1 MSYRITEAERK
12 HVAVTEDI
20 RLNLSVTAEEGTTP
34 AVNLEITDSDR
45 LNLSALFPQYAID
58 VDKTDD
64 EHSRFRLVDA
74 KTRETILTCDGLK
87 SLNGNPLG
95 LGWRYGLE
103 FILDDDG
110 YVKGISLINKNNGN
124 KADKIITKIADMEIK
139 SIVIP
144 DSDQIGLTVNA
155 KALFTK
161 NVIIDTDSTDNALS
175 VRNAKGKHATIGD
188 VQFTDDIAIK
198 TEGKTRLAE
207 ISTDDVELVNDESE
221 VSITAQKTTFKD
233 TEIDLDRT
241 IINGKGDSRINEL
254 KSLSS
259 QNITG
264 NNITTESLNAT
275 SISATSENV
284 NSLEAGNANIDTAQI
299 GVENVTSSNIET
311 ATVGNET
318 AENLTVYQNA
328 RFEGDTYTRAMD
340 VDGKLIA
347 GEIKSLSSVEAID
360 INSTNVAAEKVVT
373 NKAEIAVSEVVSE
386 KATAI
391 ETRNLTV
398 TRQMDVLKVAS
409 RTDVDAARDVIAG
422 NGVITDV
429 VKSKDKSILL
439 EKADSDTVVLGNA
452 NDLTV
457 IKTKSDPEKS
467 VFEEEFGHVKAVVDG
482 KEVYLANLEDVKADR
497 FDGYVN
503 RSTNQ
508 DISGVKTFN
517 DVLVAPAGI
526 GIKDDEGH
534 FRGIISHVED
544 YTDIAFKKNPD
555 YVAAEAEA
563 AAYDELLAHY
573 NHLGLDYNHLKEL
586 ERALTDARN
595 ISSEADATLESEK
608 NDDTTLKAEK
618 ADLVAQI
625 AEWEESLAAA
635 RVNLA
640 EKEGELAALQAVVNI
655 KNQAYIKAQSDVDNE
670 LADSDIMSI
679 ALRETLYFGRD
690 FDDSF
695 LKDNAD
701 YEYLS
706 SEINCTHLP
715 YEEAMEAFSKM
726 LAILDILSGSTQ
738 DNVVA
743 YCEITK
749 EHITKTL
756 RPTIENNHLALVRV
770 RDNALNELNAAKSDV
785 TTFTNG
791 DLATANRAIVTNT
804 NKINSL
810 NAQLT
815 QVELDLS
822 TNAQEILRAENAAQ
836 VALEDVTEKEV
847 DYSKA
852 KDVYI
857 ANYKSYAEKR
867 IFEYTDTMIEEG
879 DFPPPE
885 MSEAVRRFK
894 NDEIPQT
901 DYGPSDTIHL
911 GNSKDTLKV
920 MSKGLH
926 SGENIDQH
934 IQATIDGRDHIL
946 ANVDDIVAKNVM
958 AAFDVRYIDDH
969 TGVEMTDPGKIVG
982 AINTKASD
990 TDATIVI
997 GKAKVIT
1004 GYDGQVLPEDQEKP
1018 SRVNEEIHIGSED
1031 HTVSIKSTDD
1041 GKIDFSISTI
1051 TDALDE
1057 RVRNAII
1064 DAKFNESSIIL
1075 TKDNGSEDELL
1086 LVSTSDDLKIEALSD
1101 KILDINMDNFY
1112 NTESV
1117 LKDDIL
1123 SLYNQVQPRDLR
1135 KVANAFDVKVLMD
1148 SVSARVDVLAKN
1160 LEERLPVAPNEAG
1173 RYFLV
1178 ANVRNNLKGET
1189 TATYTWDGTAELPS
1203 IHVPTDI
1210 NDILGAEDYDADGNL
1225 FVPYEAPEFAEYGLK
1240 MRVIKMTDDVG
1251 NTKYVPRLM
1260 WIRIDTPSVDYSDS
1274 WQILKNHPAIVN
1286 AVANGMDESEAIRT
1300 FISNI
1305 DSNADVR
1312 VTYRLYDITGL
1323 SDEDTLKNH
1332 LKTESNTKIGASV
1345 ADVVDFTLYN
1355 IKVSVE
1361 TKDLYGTDAKFA
1373 AKINANTPLSEVNST
1388 NKPFVEITSKEEA
1401 AKILLSDGSSI
1412 CLIRKNS
1419 NEA

>member
-12 HVAVTEDI
+12 HVAVIEDLK
-20 RLNLSVTAEEGTTP
+20 LNLSVTAEEGTTP
-34 AVNLEITDSDR
+34 AVNLEITDSDK
-45 LNLSALFPQYAID
+45 LNLSASFPQYAID

-64 EHSRFRLVDA
+64 EHSRFRLIDA

-110 YVKGISLINKNNGN
+110 YVKGISLVNKNNGN
-124 KADKIITKIADMEIK
+124 KADKIITKLADMEIK

-144 DSDQIGLTVNA
+144 ESDQIGLTVNA

-161 NVIIDTDSTDNALS
+161 AVTINTDSTDNALS

-188 VQFTDDIAIK
+188 VQFTDDTAIK

-233 TEIDLDRT
+233 TEIELDRT
-241 IINGKGDSRINEL
+241 VINGKGDSRINEL

-259 QNITG
+259 QNIIG
-264 NNITTESLNAT
+264 NNVTTESLNAT

-311 ATVGNET
+311 ATVGNEI
-318 AENLTVYQNA
+318 AENLTVHQKA

-347 GEIKSLSSVEAID
+347 GEIKSLSSVEATD
-360 INSTNVAAEKVVT
+360 VNATSVNAEKVVT

-398 TRQMDVLKVAS
+398 TRQMDALKVTS

-422 NGVITDV
+422 NGVVTDV
-429 VKSKDKSILL
+429 VRSKDKSILL

-457 IKTKSDPEKS
+457 IKTKSDPKKS

-482 KEVYLANLEDVKADR
+482 KEVYLANLEDVKSDR

-526 GIKDDEGH
+526 GIKDEEGH

-544 YTDIAFKKNPD
+544 YTDIAFKKNPK
-555 YVAAEAEA
+555 YVEAEAEA
-563 AAYDELLAHY
+563 AEYDELLAHY
-573 NHLGLDYNHLKEL
+573 NHLELDYNHLKEL
-586 ERALTDARN
+586 ERALTDARTASN
-595 ISSEADATLESEK
+595 EADAALESERT
-608 NDDTTLKAEK
+608 DDTNLKAEK

-625 AEWEESLAAA
+625 AEWEESLATA
-635 RVNLA
+635 RANLA
-640 EKEGELAALQAVVNI
+640 EKEGELAALQAIVNT
-655 KNQAYIKAQSDVDNE
+655 KNQVYIKAQSDIDNE

-706 SEINCTHLP
+706 NEINCTHLP

-743 YCEITK
+743 YCGVTR

-770 RDNALNELNAAKSDV
+770 RDNALNELNAARDDV
-785 TTFTNG
+785 TAFTNG
-791 DLATANRAIVTNT
+791 DLATANRAIATNT

-815 QVELDLS
+815 QVELDLN

-852 KDVYI
+852 KDVYV

-867 IFEYTDTMIEEG
+867 IFDYTDTMIEEG

-885 MSEAVRRFK
+885 MSENVRRFK

-926 SGENIDQH
+926 SGESIDQH
-934 IQATIDGRDHIL
+934 IQATIDGHDHIL

-958 AAFDVRYIDDH
+958 AAFDVRYVDEH
-969 TGVEMTDPGKIVG
+969 TGVEMTEPGKIVG

-990 TDATIVI
+990 TDATIVV

-1018 SRVNEEIHIGSED
+1018 SRVDEEIHIGSED
-1031 HTVSIKSTDD
+1031 GTVSIKSTDD
-1041 GKIDFSISTI
+1041 GKIDFSVGAI
-1051 TDALDE
+1051 DD
-1057 RVRNAII
+1057 RVKNTTV

-1075 TKDNGSEDELL
+1075 TKDDGSEDELL
-1086 LVSTSDDLKIEALSD
+1086 LISTNDDLKIEALSD
-1101 KILDINMDNFY
+1101 KILDINMNNFY

-1123 SLYNQVQPRDLR
+1123 SLYDQVQPRDLR

-1148 SVSARVDVLAKN
+1148 AVSARVDVLAKN

-1189 TATYTWDGTAELPS
+1189 TATYTWDGTAELPEV
-1203 IHVPTDI
+1203 HVPTDV
-1210 NDILGAEDYDADGNL
+1210 NEVLGPEDYDADGNL

-1240 MRVIKMTDDVG
+1240 MRVIKTTDDVG

-1260 WIRIDTPSVDYSDS
+1260 WIRMDMPSADYSDS
-1274 WQILKNHPAIVN
+1274 WYVLKGHPAVVN

-1300 FISNI
+1300 LVSHI
-1305 DSNADVR
+1305 DSDANVQ
-1312 VTYRLYDITGL
+1312 VTYRLYDITGI
-1323 SDEDTLKNH
+1323 SDEDTLRSH
-1332 LKTESNTKIGASV
+1332 LKTESNAKIGASV

-1355 IKVSVE
+1355 VKVSVE
-1361 TKDLYGTDAKFA
+1361 TKDFYGTDTEFA
-1373 AKINANTPLSEVNST
+1373 AKINANIPLNEISSA

-1401 AKILLSDGSSI
+1401 AKILISDGSSI
-1412 CLIRKNS
+1412 CLVRKNS
-1419 NEA
+1419 NEAYIGD

>member
-12 HVAVTEDI
+12 HVAVIEDLK
-20 RLNLSVTAEEGTTP
+20 LNLKVTEEAGTTP
-34 AVNLEITDSDR
+34 AVNLEITDNDK
-45 LNLSALFPQYAID
+45 LNLSADFPQYAID
-58 VDKTDD
+58 IDKTDD
-64 EHSRFRLVDA
+64 EHSRFRVVDA
-74 KTRETILTCDGLK
+74 KTRETILICDGLT
-87 SLNGNPLG
+87 SLNGNHMG

-110 YVKGISLINKNNGN
+110 YVKGISLVNKNNGN
-124 KADKIITKIADMEIK
+124 KADKLITKVADLEIK

-144 DSDQIGLTVNA
+144 ESDEVGLTVNA
-155 KALFTK
+155 KAIFTK
-161 NVIIDTDSTDNALS
+161 AISIETNSTDNALT
-175 VRNAKGKHATIGD
+175 VRNEQGKHAIIGG

-198 TEGKTRLAE
+198 TEGNTILAN
-207 ISTDDVELVNDESE
+207 ISTDDIELVEDESE
-221 VSITAQKTTFKD
+221 VSITAKKTSFKD
-233 TEIDLDRT
+233 TEINLDGVEIEGNDDT
-241 IINGKGDSRINEL
+241 RISHL
-254 KSLSS
+254 KRLSS
-259 QNITG
+259 KNIVSDNASITIAD
-264 NNITTESLNAT
+264 ITTANISNETVNTLDAGTIDVDISNVSVENVESLNVNTEVA
-275 SISATSENV
+275 EN
-284 NSLEAGNANIDTAQI
+284 IT
-299 GVENVTSSNIET
+299 VENI
-311 ATVGNET
+311 TVHNK
-318 AENLTVYQNA
+318 A

-347 GEIKSLSSVEAID
+347 GEIKSLSAVETID
-360 INSTNVAAEKVVT
+360 VNTTNVNAEKVVT

-386 KATAI
+386 KAAAI

-398 TRQMDVLKVAS
+398 TRQMDALKVTS
-409 RTDVDAARDVIAG
+409 RTDIDAARDVIAG
-422 NGVITDV
+422 NGVVTDV
-429 VKSKDKSILL
+429 IRSKDKSILL

-457 IKTKSDPEKS
+457 IKTKSDPKKS
-467 VFEEEFGHVKAVVDG
+467 ILEEEFGHVKAIVDG
-482 KEVYLANLEDVKADR
+482 KEVYLANLEDVKSDK

-544 YTDIAFKKNPD
+544 YTDIAFKKNPK
-555 YVAAEAEA
+555 YVEAEAEA
-563 AAYDELLAHY
+563 AEYDELLAHY
-573 NHLGLDYNHLKEL
+573 NHLELDYNNLKEL
-586 ERALTDARN
+586 EKALTSARTASN
-595 ISSEADATLESEK
+595 EAEATLESERA
-608 NDDTTLKAEK
+608 DDTNLKTEK
-618 ADLVAQI
+618 ADLVTQI
-625 AEWEESLAAA
+625 AEWEESLATA
-635 RVNLA
+635 RVNLST
-640 EKEGELAALQAVVNI
+640 KEGELAALQAVVNT
-655 KNQAYIKAQSDVDNE
+655 KNQVYIKAQSDVDNE
-670 LADSDIMSI
+670 LADSEIMSI

-695 LKDNAD
+695 LKNNAD

-706 SEINCTHLP
+706 NEINCTHLP

-726 LAILDILSGSTQ
+726 LSILDILSGSTQ

-743 YCEITK
+743 YCNITK

-770 RDNALNELNAAKSDV
+770 RDNALSDLNTARDEV
-785 TTFTNG
+785 TTFTNN
-791 DLATANRAIVTNT
+791 DLATANRAIATNT

-815 QVELDLS
+815 QVELDLN
-822 TNAQEILRAENAAQ
+822 TNTQEVLRAENAAQ
-836 VALEDVTEKEV
+836 LALEDVTEKEV

-852 KDVYI
+852 KDMYT

-867 IFEYTDTMIEEG
+867 VFDYTDTMIEEG

-885 MSEAVRRFK
+885 MSENVRRFK

-934 IQATIDGRDHIL
+934 IQATIDGHDHIL

-958 AAFDVRYIDDH
+958 AAFDFRYIDEH
-969 TGVEMTDPGKIVG
+969 TGAEKIEKGKIVG
-982 AINTKASD
+982 DITTKQDDNGTS
-990 TDATIVI
+990 IVI
-997 GKAKVIT
+997 GKAPVIT

-1018 SRVNEEIHIGSED
+1018 SRIDEEIKLTSDGNTIAITS
-1031 HTVSIKSTDD
+1031 D
-1041 GKIDFSISTI
+1041 GKNKLNFEIGAFVT
-1051 TDALDE
+1051 E
-1057 RVRNAII
+1057 RLENLSSAIN

-1075 TKDNGSEDELL
+1075 TKDDGLEDELL
-1086 LVSTSDDLKIEALSD
+1086 IISTNDDLQIEALSD
-1101 KILDINMDNFY
+1101 KILDINMNNFY

-1123 SLYNQVQPRDLR
+1123 SLYDQVQPRDLR

-1148 SVSARVDVLAKN
+1148 AVSARVDVLAKN
-1160 LEERLPVAPNEAG
+1160 LEERLPVAPNQAG

-1203 IHVPTDI
+1203 IHVPTDVTES
-1210 NDILGAEDYDADGNL
+1210 LGPEDYDADGNL

-1240 MRVIKMTDDVG
+1240 MRVIKTTDDVG
-1251 NTKYVPRLM
+1251 NIKYVPRLM
-1260 WIRIDTPSVDYSDS
+1260 WIRMDMPSADYSDS
-1274 WQILKNHPAIVN
+1274 WYILKNHPAVIN

-1300 FISNI
+1300 LVSNI
-1305 DSNADVR
+1305 DSDANVQ
-1312 VTYRLYDITGL
+1312 VTYKLYDITGL
-1323 SDEDTLKNH
+1323 SDEDTLRSH
-1332 LKTESNTKIGASV
+1332 LKTESNAKIGASV
-1345 ADVVDFTLYN
+1345 ADIVDFTLYN
-1355 IKVSVE
+1355 AKVLVE
-1361 TKDLYGTDAKFA
+1361 TKDFYGTNTEFA
-1373 AKINANTPLSEVNST
+1373 AKINANTPLNEVGST
-1388 NKPFVEITSKEEA
+1388 DKSFVEITSKEEA
-1401 AKILLSDGSSI
+1401 AKILISDGSSI
-1412 CLIRKNS
+1412 CLIRK
-1419 NEA
+1419 

>member
-12 HVAVTEDI
+12 HVAVIEDLK
-20 RLNLSVTAEEGTTP
+20 LNLSVAAEEGTTP
-34 AVNLEITDSDR
+34 AVNLEITDSDK
-45 LNLSALFPQYAID
+45 LNLSASFPQFAID

-110 YVKGISLINKNNGN
+110 YVKGISLVNKNNGN
-124 KADKIITKIADMEIK
+124 KADKIITKLADMEIK
-139 SIVIP
+139 SVVIP
-144 DSDQIGLTVNA
+144 ESDQTGLIVNA

-161 NVIIDTDSTDNALS
+161 AVTINTDSTDNALS
-175 VRNAKGKHATIGD
+175 VRNAKGKHATIGE
-188 VQFTDDIAIK
+188 VQFTDDTAIK

-207 ISTDDVELVNDESE
+207 ISTDDVELVSDESE

-233 TEIDLDRT
+233 TEIELDGT
-241 IINGKGDSRINEL
+241 VINGKGDSKINEL

-259 QNITG
+259 QNVISNSVITE
-264 NNITTESLNAT
+264 NLNAT
-275 SISATSENV
+275 SISATSENI

-318 AENLTVYQNA
+318 AENLTVHQKA

-347 GEIKSLSSVEAID
+347 GEIKSLSSVEATD
-360 INSTNVAAEKVVT
+360 VNATNVNAEKVVT

-398 TRQMDVLKVAS
+398 TRQMDALKVTS

-429 VKSKDKSILL
+429 IKSKDKSILL

-452 NDLTV
+452 NDLTI
-457 IKTKSDPEKS
+457 IKTKSDPKKS
-467 VFEEEFGHVKAVVDG
+467 ILEEEFGHVKAIVDG
-482 KEVYLANLEDVKADR
+482 KEVYLANLEDVKSDK

-544 YTDIAFKKNPD
+544 YTDIAFKKNPK
-555 YVAAEAEA
+555 YVEAEAEA

-573 NHLGLDYNHLKEL
+573 NHLELDYNNLKEL
-586 ERALTDARN
+586 ERALTDART
-595 ISSEADATLESEK
+595 SSNEAEATLASERV
-608 NDDTTLKAEK
+608 DDTNLKAEK

-625 AEWEESLAAA
+625 AEWEESLATA
-635 RVNLA
+635 RANLSA
-640 EKEGELAALQAVVNI
+640 KESELAALQAVVNT
-655 KNQAYIKAQSDVDNE
+655 KNQVYIKAQSDVDNE
-670 LADSDIMSI
+670 LADSEIMSI

-695 LKDNAD
+695 LKNNAD

-706 SEINCTHLP
+706 NEINCTHLP

-726 LAILDILSGSTQ
+726 LSILDILSGSTQ

-743 YCEITK
+743 YCNITR

-756 RPTIENNHLALVRV
+756 RPTIENNHLALVKI
-770 RDNALNELNAAKSDV
+770 RDNALSDLNAAKDEV
-785 TTFTNG
+785 TTFTNN
-791 DLATANRAIVTNT
+791 DLAIANRAIATNT

-822 TNAQEILRAENAAQ
+822 INTQEILRAENAAQ

-852 KDVYI
+852 KDMYT

-867 IFEYTDTMIEEG
+867 VFDYTDTMIEEG

-885 MSEAVRRFK
+885 MSENVRRFK

-934 IQATIDGRDHIL
+934 IQATIDGHDHIL

-958 AAFDVRYIDDH
+958 AAFDFRYVDEH
-969 TGVEMTDPGKIVG
+969 TGTEKIEKGKIVG
-982 AINTKASD
+982 DITTKQDDNGTS
-990 TDATIVI
+990 IVI
-997 GKAKVIT
+997 GKAPVIT

-1018 SRVNEEIHIGSED
+1018 SRIDEEIKLTSDGNTIAITS
-1031 HTVSIKSTDD
+1031 D
-1041 GKIDFSISTI
+1041 GKNKLNFEIGAFVT
-1051 TDALDE
+1051 E
-1057 RVRNAII
+1057 RLENLSNAIT
-1064 DAKFNESSIIL
+1064 DAKFNDSSIIL
-1075 TKDNGSEDELL
+1075 TKDDGSEDELL
-1086 LVSTSDDLKIEALSD
+1086 VISTNDDLQIEVLSD
-1101 KILDINMDNFY
+1101 KILDINMNNFY

-1123 SLYNQVQPRDLR
+1123 SLYDQVQPRDLR

-1148 SVSARVDVLAKN
+1148 AVSARVDVLAKN
-1160 LEERLPVAPNEAG
+1160 LEERLPVAPNQAG

-1203 IHVPTDI
+1203 IHVPTDVT
-1210 NDILGAEDYDADGNL
+1210 DSLGPEDYDADGNL

-1240 MRVIKMTDDVG
+1240 MRIIKTTDDVG
-1251 NTKYVPRLM
+1251 NIKYVPRLM
-1260 WIRIDTPSVDYSDS
+1260 WIRMDMPSADYSDS
-1274 WQILKNHPAIVN
+1274 WYILKNHPAVIN

-1300 FISNI
+1300 LVSNI
-1305 DSNADVR
+1305 DSDANVQ

-1323 SDEDTLKNH
+1323 SDEDTLRSH
-1332 LKTESNTKIGASV
+1332 LKSESNAKIGASV
-1345 ADVVDFTLYN
+1345 ADIVDFTLYN
-1355 IKVSVE
+1355 AKVLVE
-1361 TKDLYGTDAKFA
+1361 TKDFYGTNTEFA
-1373 AKINANTPLSEVNST
+1373 AKINANTPLNEVGST
-1388 NKPFVEITSKEEA
+1388 DKSFVEITSKEEA
-1401 AKILLSDGSSI
+1401 AKILISDGSSI
-1412 CLIRKNS
+1412 CLIRK
-1419 NEA
+1419 

>member
-12 HVAVTEDI
+12 HVAVIEDLK
-20 RLNLSVTAEEGTTP
+20 LNLSVAAEEGTTP
-34 AVNLEITDSDR
+34 AVNLEITDSDK
-45 LNLSALFPQYAID
+45 LNLSASFPQYAID

-124 KADKIITKIADMEIK
+124 KADKIITKLADMEIK
-139 SIVIP
+139 SVVIP
-144 DSDQIGLTVNA
+144 ESDQTGLTVNA

-161 NVIIDTDSTDNALS
+161 AVTINTDSTDNALS
-175 VRNAKGKHATIGD
+175 VRNAKGKHATIGE
-188 VQFTDDIAIK
+188 VQFTDDTAIK

-207 ISTDDVELVNDESE
+207 ISTDDVELVSDESE

-233 TEIDLDRT
+233 TEIELDGT
-241 IINGKGDSRINEL
+241 VINGKGDSKINEL

-259 QNITG
+259 QNVIS
-264 NNITTESLNAT
+264 NSVITESLNAT
-275 SISATSENV
+275 SISATSENI

-318 AENLTVYQNA
+318 AENLTVHQKA

-347 GEIKSLSSVEAID
+347 GEIKSLSSVEATD
-360 INSTNVAAEKVVT
+360 VNTTNVNAEKVVT

-398 TRQMDVLKVAS
+398 TRQMDALKVTS

-422 NGVITDV
+422 NGVVTDV
-429 VKSKDKSILL
+429 IKSKDKSILL

-452 NDLTV
+452 NDLTI
-457 IKTKSDPEKS
+457 IKTKSDPKKS
-467 VFEEEFGHVKAVVDG
+467 ILEEEFGHVKAVVDG
-482 KEVYLANLEDVKADR
+482 KEVYLANLEDVKSDK

-544 YTDIAFKKNPD
+544 YTDIAFKKNPK
-555 YVAAEAEA
+555 YVEAEAEA

-573 NHLGLDYNHLKEL
+573 NHLELDYNNLKEL
-586 ERALTDARN
+586 ERALTDART
-595 ISSEADATLESEK
+595 SSNEAEATLESERA
-608 NDDTTLKAEK
+608 DDTNLKAEK

-625 AEWEESLAAA
+625 AEWEESLATA
-635 RVNLA
+635 RANLSA
-640 EKEGELAALQAVVNI
+640 KESELAALQAVVNT
-655 KNQAYIKAQSDVDNE
+655 KNQIYIKAQSDIDNE
-670 LADSDIMSI
+670 LADSEIMSI

-695 LKDNAD
+695 LKNNAD

-706 SEINCTHLP
+706 NEINCTHLP

-726 LAILDILSGSTQ
+726 LSILDILSGSTQ

-743 YCEITK
+743 YCNITR

-756 RPTIENNHLALVRV
+756 RPTIENNHLALVKI
-770 RDNALNELNAAKSDV
+770 RDNALSDLNAAKDEV
-785 TTFTNG
+785 TTFTNN
-791 DLATANRAIVTNT
+791 DLAIANRAIATNT

-822 TNAQEILRAENAAQ
+822 INTQEILRAENAAQ

-852 KDVYI
+852 KDMYT

-867 IFEYTDTMIEEG
+867 VFDYTDTMIEEG

-885 MSEAVRRFK
+885 MSENVRRFK

-934 IQATIDGRDHIL
+934 IQATIDGHDHIL

-958 AAFDVRYIDDH
+958 AAFDFRYVDEH
-969 TGVEMTDPGKIVG
+969 TGAEKIEKGKIVG
-982 AINTKASD
+982 DITTKQDDNGTS
-990 TDATIVI
+990 IVI
-997 GKAKVIT
+997 GKAPVIT

-1018 SRVNEEIHIGSED
+1018 SRIDEEIKLTSDGN
-1031 HTVSIKSTDD
+1031 TVAITSD
-1041 GKIDFSISTI
+1041 GKNKLNFEIGAFVT
-1051 TDALDE
+1051 E
-1057 RVRNAII
+1057 RLENLSNAIT

-1075 TKDNGSEDELL
+1075 TKDDGSEDELL
-1086 LVSTSDDLKIEALSD
+1086 VISTNDDLQIEALSD
-1101 KILDINMDNFY
+1101 KILDINMNNFY

-1123 SLYNQVQPRDLR
+1123 SLYDQVQPRDLR

-1148 SVSARVDVLAKN
+1148 AVSARVDVLAKN
-1160 LEERLPVAPNEAG
+1160 LEERLPVAPNQAG

-1203 IHVPTDI
+1203 IHVPTDVT
-1210 NDILGAEDYDADGNL
+1210 DALGPEDYDADGNL

-1240 MRVIKMTDDVG
+1240 MRVIKTTDDVG
-1251 NTKYVPRLM
+1251 NIKYVPRLM
-1260 WIRIDTPSVDYSDS
+1260 WIRMDMPSADYSDS
-1274 WQILKNHPAIVN
+1274 WYILKNHPAVIN

-1300 FISNI
+1300 LVSNI
-1305 DSNADVR
+1305 DSDANVQ

-1323 SDEDTLKNH
+1323 SDEDTLRSH
-1332 LKTESNTKIGASV
+1332 LKSESNAKIGASV
-1345 ADVVDFTLYN
+1345 ADIVDFTLYN
-1355 IKVSVE
+1355 AKVLVE
-1361 TKDLYGTDAKFA
+1361 TKDFYGTNTEFA
-1373 AKINANTPLSEVNST
+1373 AKINANTPLNEVGST
-1388 NKPFVEITSKEEA
+1388 DKSFVEITSKEEA
-1401 AKILLSDGSSI
+1401 AKILISDGSSI
-1412 CLIRKNS
+1412 CLIRK
-1419 NEA
+1419 

>member
-12 HVAVTEDI
+12 HVAVIEDLK
-20 RLNLSVTAEEGTTP
+20 LNLKVTEEAGTTP
-34 AVNLEITDSDR
+34 AVNLEITDNDK
-45 LNLSALFPQYAID
+45 LNLSADFPQYAID

-64 EHSRFRLVDA
+64 EHSRFRVVDA
-74 KTRETILTCDGLK
+74 KTRETIFTCDGLT
-87 SLNGNPLG
+87 SLNGNPMG

-110 YVKGISLINKNNGN
+110 YVKGISLVNKNNGN
-124 KADKIITKIADMEIK
+124 KADKLITKVADLEIK

-144 DSDQIGLTVNA
+144 ESDEVGLTVNA
-155 KALFTK
+155 KAVFTK
-161 NVIIDTDSTDNALS
+161 AVSIETDSTDSALT
-175 VRNAKGKHATIGD
+175 VRNEQGKHAVIGG
-188 VQFTDDIAIK
+188 VQFTDDVAIK
-198 TEGKTRLAE
+198 TEGNTRLAN
-207 ISTDDVELVNDESE
+207 ISTDDIELVEDESE
-221 VSITAQKTTFKD
+221 VSITVKKTSFKD
-233 TEIDLDRT
+233 TEINLDGVEIEGNDDT
-241 IINGKGDSRINEL
+241 RISHL
-254 KSLSS
+254 KRLSS
-259 QNITG
+259 KSIVSDDAT
-264 NNITTESLNAT
+264 ITTADITTANVSNETVNMLDAGT
-275 SISATSENV
+275 IDADISNV
-284 NSLEAGNANIDTAQI
+284 
-299 GVENVTSSNIET
+299 GVENVESLNVNTEVAEN
-311 ATVGNET
+311 VT
-318 AENLTVYQNA
+318 AENLTVHNKA

-347 GEIKSLSSVEAID
+347 GEIKSLSAVEAVD
-360 INSTNVAAEKVVT
+360 VNTTNVNAEKVVT

-398 TRQMDVLKVAS
+398 TRQMDALKVTS

-422 NGVITDV
+422 NGVVTDV
-429 VKSKDKSILL
+429 VRSKDKSVLL
-439 EKADSDTVVLGNA
+439 EKADSDTVVLGNI

-457 IKTKSDPEKS
+457 IKTKSDPKKS

-482 KEVYLANLEDVKADR
+482 KEVYLANLEDVKSDR

-544 YTDIAFKKNPD
+544 YTDIAFKKNPK
-555 YVAAEAEA
+555 YVEAEAEA

-573 NHLGLDYNHLKEL
+573 NHLQLDYNNLKNLENEL
-586 ERALTDARN
+586 NAARAT
-595 ISSEADATLESEK
+595 SETADANLASERE
-608 NDDTTLKAEK
+608 DDTNLKAEK
-618 ADLVAQI
+618 ASLVSEI
-625 AEWEESLAAA
+625 AEWEDSLATA
-635 RVNLA
+635 RANLSQ
-640 EKEGELAALQAVVNI
+640 KEGELATLQGVVNT
-655 KNQAYIKAQSDVDNE
+655 KNQVYIKAQSDIDNE

-695 LKDNAD
+695 LKNNAD
-701 YEYLS
+701 YEYLRD
-706 SEINCTHLP
+706 EINCTYLP
-715 YEEAMEAFSKM
+715 YAEAIEAFSKM
-726 LAILDILSGSTQ
+726 LSILDILSGSTQ

-743 YCEITK
+743 YCGVTK
-749 EHITKTL
+749 EHIIRSL

-770 RDNALNELNAAKSDV
+770 RDNALNELNAANDNV
-785 TTFTNG
+785 TAFVNG
-791 DLATANRAIVTNT
+791 DLAVAQRAIITNT
-804 NKINSL
+804 NKISAL

-836 VALEDVTEKEV
+836 VALEDATEKEV

-852 KDVYI
+852 KDIYV
-857 ANYKSYAEKR
+857 ANYHSYAEKR
-867 IFEYTDTMIEEG
+867 LFDYTDTMIEEG

-885 MSEAVRRFK
+885 MSENVRRFK

-934 IQATIDGRDHIL
+934 IQATIDGHDHIL

-958 AAFDVRYIDDH
+958 AAFDVRYVDQH
-969 TGVEMTDPGKIVG
+969 TGVEMTEPGKIVG

-990 TDATIVI
+990 TDATIVV

-1018 SRVNEEIHIGSED
+1018 SRIDEEIHIGSED

-1041 GKIDFSISTI
+1041 GKIDFSVGAI
-1051 TDALDE
+1051 DD
-1057 RVRNAII
+1057 RVKNATVE
-1064 DAKFNESSIIL
+1064 AKFNESSIIL
-1075 TKDNGSEDELL
+1075 TKDDGSEDELL
-1086 LVSTSDDLKIEALSD
+1086 LISTNDDLKIEALSD
-1101 KILDINMDNFY
+1101 KILDINMNNFY
-1112 NTESV
+1112 NTEYV

-1123 SLYNQVQPRDLR
+1123 SLYDQVQPRDLR

-1148 SVSARVDVLAKN
+1148 AVSARVDVLAKN
-1160 LEERLPVAPNEAG
+1160 LEERLPVAPNQAG

-1189 TATYTWDGTAELPS
+1189 TATYTWDGTAELPGV
-1203 IHVPTDI
+1203 HVPTDV
-1210 NDILGAEDYDADGNL
+1210 NEILGPEDYDADGNL
-1225 FVPYEAPEFAEYGLK
+1225 FVPYESPEFAEYGLK
-1240 MRVIKMTDDVG
+1240 MRVIKTTDDVG
-1251 NTKYVPRLM
+1251 NTKYVPHLM
-1260 WIRIDTPSVDYSDS
+1260 WIRMDMPSADYSDS
-1274 WQILKNHPAIVN
+1274 WYVLKNHPAIVN

-1300 FISNI
+1300 LVSHI
-1305 DSNADVR
+1305 DSDANVQ

-1323 SDEDTLKNH
+1323 SDEDTLRSH
-1332 LKTESNTKIGASV
+1332 LKTESNAKIGASI

-1355 IKVSVE
+1355 AKVSIE
-1361 TKDLYGTDAKFA
+1361 TKDFYGTDTEFA
-1373 AKINANTPLSEVNST
+1373 AKINANTPLNEVSST

-1401 AKILLSDGSSI
+1401 AKILISDGSPI

-1419 NEA
+1419 NEAYIGD

>member
-12 HVAVTEDI
+12 HVAVIEDLK
-20 RLNLSVTAEEGTTP
+20 LNLSVAAEEGTTP
-34 AVNLEITDSDR
+34 AVNLEITDSDK
-45 LNLSALFPQYAID
+45 LNLSASFPQFAID

-110 YVKGISLINKNNGN
+110 YVKGISLVNKNNGN
-124 KADKIITKIADMEIK
+124 KADKIITKLADMEIK
-139 SIVIP
+139 SVVIP
-144 DSDQIGLTVNA
+144 ESDQTGLIVNA

-161 NVIIDTDSTDNALS
+161 AVTINTDSTDNALS
-175 VRNAKGKHATIGD
+175 VRNAKGKHATIGE
-188 VQFTDDIAIK
+188 VQFTDDTAIK

-207 ISTDDVELVNDESE
+207 ISTDDVELVSDESE

-233 TEIDLDRT
+233 TEIELDGT
-241 IINGKGDSRINEL
+241 VINGKGDSKINEL

-259 QNITG
+259 QNVISNSVITE
-264 NNITTESLNAT
+264 NLNAT
-275 SISATSENV
+275 SISATSENI

-318 AENLTVYQNA
+318 AENLTVHQKA

-347 GEIKSLSSVEAID
+347 GEIKSLSSVEATD
-360 INSTNVAAEKVVT
+360 VNATNVNAEKVVT

-398 TRQMDVLKVAS
+398 TRQMDALKVTS

-429 VKSKDKSILL
+429 IKSKDKSILL

-452 NDLTV
+452 NDLTI
-457 IKTKSDPEKS
+457 IKTKSDPKKS
-467 VFEEEFGHVKAVVDG
+467 ILEEEFGHVKAIVDG
-482 KEVYLANLEDVKADR
+482 KEVYLANLEDVKSDK

-544 YTDIAFKKNPD
+544 YTDIAFKKNPK
-555 YVAAEAEA
+555 YVEAEAEA

-573 NHLGLDYNHLKEL
+573 NHLELDYNNLKEL
-586 ERALTDARN
+586 ERALTDART
-595 ISSEADATLESEK
+595 SSNEAEATLASERV
-608 NDDTTLKAEK
+608 DDTNLKAEK

-625 AEWEESLAAA
+625 AEWEESLATA
-635 RVNLA
+635 RANLSA
-640 EKEGELAALQAVVNI
+640 KESELAALQAVVNT
-655 KNQAYIKAQSDVDNE
+655 KNQVYIKAQSDVDNE
-670 LADSDIMSI
+670 LADSEIMSI

-695 LKDNAD
+695 LKNNAD

-706 SEINCTHLP
+706 NEINCTHLP

-726 LAILDILSGSTQ
+726 LSILDILSGSTQ

-743 YCEITK
+743 YCNITR

-756 RPTIENNHLALVRV
+756 RPTIENNHLALVKI
-770 RDNALNELNAAKSDV
+770 RDNALSDLNAAKDEV
-785 TTFTNG
+785 TTFTNN
-791 DLATANRAIVTNT
+791 DLAIANRAIATNT

-822 TNAQEILRAENAAQ
+822 INTQEILRAENAAQ

-852 KDVYI
+852 KDMYT

-867 IFEYTDTMIEEG
+867 VFDYTDTMIEEG

-885 MSEAVRRFK
+885 MSENVRRFK

-934 IQATIDGRDHIL
+934 IQATIDGHDHIL

-958 AAFDVRYIDDH
+958 AAFDFRYVDEH
-969 TGVEMTDPGKIVG
+969 TGTEKIEKGKIVG
-982 AINTKASD
+982 DITTKQDDNGTS
-990 TDATIVI
+990 IVI
-997 GKAKVIT
+997 GKAPVIT

-1018 SRVNEEIHIGSED
+1018 SRIDEEIKLTSDGNTIAITS
-1031 HTVSIKSTDD
+1031 D
-1041 GKIDFSISTI
+1041 GKNKLNFEIGAFVT
-1051 TDALDE
+1051 E
-1057 RVRNAII
+1057 RLENLSNAIT
-1064 DAKFNESSIIL
+1064 DAKFNDSSIIL
-1075 TKDNGSEDELL
+1075 TKDDGSEDELL
-1086 LVSTSDDLKIEALSD
+1086 VISTNDDLQIEVLSD
-1101 KILDINMDNFY
+1101 KILDINMNNFY

-1123 SLYNQVQPRDLR
+1123 SLYDQVQPRDLR

-1148 SVSARVDVLAKN
+1148 AVSARVDVLAKN
-1160 LEERLPVAPNEAG
+1160 LEERLPVAPNQAG

-1203 IHVPTDI
+1203 IHVPTDVT
-1210 NDILGAEDYDADGNL
+1210 DSLGPEDYDVDGNL

-1240 MRVIKMTDDVG
+1240 MRIIKTTDGVG
-1251 NTKYVPRLM
+1251 NIKYVPRLM
-1260 WIRIDTPSVDYSDS
+1260 WIRMDMPSADYSDS
-1274 WQILKNHPAIVN
+1274 WYILKNHPAVIN

-1300 FISNI
+1300 LVSNI
-1305 DSNADVR
+1305 DSDANVQ

-1323 SDEDTLKNH
+1323 SDEDTLRSH
-1332 LKTESNTKIGASV
+1332 LKSESNAKIGASV
-1345 ADVVDFTLYN
+1345 ADIVDFTLYN
-1355 IKVSVE
+1355 AKVLVE
-1361 TKDLYGTDAKFA
+1361 TKDFYGTNTEFA
-1373 AKINANTPLSEVNST
+1373 AKINANTPLNEVGST
-1388 NKPFVEITSKEEA
+1388 DKSFVEITSKEEA
-1401 AKILLSDGSSI
+1401 AKILISDGSSI
-1412 CLIRKNS
+1412 CLIRK
-1419 NEA
+1419 

>member
-12 HVAVTEDI
+12 HVAVIEDLK
-20 RLNLSVTAEEGTTP
+20 LNLKVTEEAGTTP
-34 AVNLEITDSDR
+34 AVNLEITDNDK
-45 LNLSALFPQYAID
+45 LNLSADFPQYAID
-58 VDKTDD
+58 IDKTDD
-64 EHSRFRLVDA
+64 EHSRFRVVDA
-74 KTRETILTCDGLK
+74 KTRETILICDGLT
-87 SLNGNPLG
+87 SLNGNHMG

-110 YVKGISLINKNNGN
+110 YVKGISLVNKNNGN
-124 KADKIITKIADMEIK
+124 KADKLITKVADLEIK

-144 DSDQIGLTVNA
+144 ESDEVGLTVNA
-155 KALFTK
+155 KAIFTK
-161 NVIIDTDSTDNALS
+161 AISIETNSTDNALT
-175 VRNAKGKHATIGD
+175 VRNEQGKHAIIGG

-198 TEGKTRLAE
+198 TEGNTRLAN
-207 ISTDDVELVNDESE
+207 ISTDDIELVEDESE
-221 VSITAQKTTFKD
+221 VSITAKKTSFKD
-233 TEIDLDRT
+233 TEINLDGVEIEGNDDT
-241 IINGKGDSRINEL
+241 RISHL
-254 KSLSS
+254 KRLSS
-259 QNITG
+259 KNIVSDNAAITIAD
-264 NNITTESLNAT
+264 ITTANISNETVNTLDAGTIDVDISNVSVENVESLNVNTEVA
-275 SISATSENV
+275 EN
-284 NSLEAGNANIDTAQI
+284 IT
-299 GVENVTSSNIET
+299 VENI
-311 ATVGNET
+311 TVHNK
-318 AENLTVYQNA
+318 A

-347 GEIKSLSSVEAID
+347 GEIKSLSAVETID
-360 INSTNVAAEKVVT
+360 VNTTNVNAEKVVT

-386 KATAI
+386 KAAAI

-398 TRQMDVLKVAS
+398 TRQMDALKVTS

-422 NGVITDV
+422 NGVVTDV
-429 VKSKDKSILL
+429 IKSKDKSILL
-439 EKADSDTVVLGNA
+439 EKADSDTVVLGNT

-457 IKTKSDPEKS
+457 IKTKSDPKKS
-467 VFEEEFGHVKAVVDG
+467 ILEEEFGHVKAIVDG
-482 KEVYLANLEDVKADR
+482 KEVYLANLEDVKSDK

-544 YTDIAFKKNPD
+544 YTDIAFKKNPK
-555 YVAAEAEA
+555 YVEAEAEA
-563 AAYDELLAHY
+563 AEYDELLAHY
-573 NHLGLDYNHLKEL
+573 NHLELDYNNLKEL
-586 ERALTDARN
+586 EKALTNARTASN
-595 ISSEADATLESEK
+595 EAEATLESERA
-608 NDDTTLKAEK
+608 DDTNLKTEK
-618 ADLVAQI
+618 ADLVTQI
-625 AEWEESLAAA
+625 AEWEESLATA
-635 RVNLA
+635 RVNLST
-640 EKEGELAALQAVVNI
+640 KEGELAALQAVVNT
-655 KNQAYIKAQSDVDNE
+655 KNQVYIKAQSDVDNE
-670 LADSDIMSI
+670 LADSEIMSI

-695 LKDNAD
+695 LKNNAD

-706 SEINCTHLP
+706 NEINCTHLP

-726 LAILDILSGSTQ
+726 LSILDILSGSTQ

-743 YCEITK
+743 YCNITR

-770 RDNALNELNAAKSDV
+770 RDNALSDLNAARDEV
-785 TTFTNG
+785 TTFTNN
-791 DLATANRAIVTNT
+791 DLATANRAIATNT

-815 QVELDLS
+815 QVELDLN
-822 TNAQEILRAENAAQ
+822 TNTQEILRAENAAQ
-836 VALEDVTEKEV
+836 LALEDVTEKEV

-852 KDVYI
+852 KDMYT

-867 IFEYTDTMIEEG
+867 VFDYTDTMIEEG

-885 MSEAVRRFK
+885 MSENVRRFK

-934 IQATIDGRDHIL
+934 IQATIDGHDHIL

-958 AAFDVRYIDDH
+958 AAFDFRYIDEH
-969 TGVEMTDPGKIVG
+969 TGAEKIEKGKIVG
-982 AINTKASD
+982 DITTKQDDNGTS
-990 TDATIVI
+990 IVI
-997 GKAKVIT
+997 GKAPVIT

-1018 SRVNEEIHIGSED
+1018 SRIDEEIKLTSDGNTIAITS
-1031 HTVSIKSTDD
+1031 D
-1041 GKIDFSISTI
+1041 GKNKLNFEIGAFVT
-1051 TDALDE
+1051 E
-1057 RVRNAII
+1057 RLENLSSAIN

-1075 TKDNGSEDELL
+1075 TKDDGLEDELL
-1086 LVSTSDDLKIEALSD
+1086 IISTNDDLQIEALSD
-1101 KILDINMDNFY
+1101 KILDINMNNFY

-1123 SLYNQVQPRDLR
+1123 SLYDQVQPRDLR

-1148 SVSARVDVLAKN
+1148 AVSARVDVLAKN
-1160 LEERLPVAPNEAG
+1160 LEERLPVAPNQAG

-1203 IHVPTDI
+1203 IHVPTDVTES
-1210 NDILGAEDYDADGNL
+1210 LGPEDYDADGNL

-1240 MRVIKMTDDVG
+1240 MRVIKTTDDVG
-1251 NTKYVPRLM
+1251 NIKYVPRLM
-1260 WIRIDTPSVDYSDS
+1260 WIRMDMPSADYSDS
-1274 WQILKNHPAIVN
+1274 WYILKNHPAVIN

-1300 FISNI
+1300 LVSNI
-1305 DSNADVR
+1305 DSDANVQ

-1323 SDEDTLKNH
+1323 SDEDTLRSH
-1332 LKTESNTKIGASV
+1332 LKTESNAKIGASV
-1345 ADVVDFTLYN
+1345 ADIVDFTLYN
-1355 IKVSVE
+1355 AKVLVE
-1361 TKDLYGTDAKFA
+1361 TKDFYGTNTEFA
-1373 AKINANTPLSEVNST
+1373 AKIDANTPLNEVGST
-1388 NKPFVEITSKEEA
+1388 DKSFVEITSKEEA
-1401 AKILLSDGSSI
+1401 AKILISDGSSI
-1412 CLIRKNS
+1412 CLIRK
-1419 NEA
+1419 

>member
-12 HVAVTEDI
+12 HVAVIEDLK
-20 RLNLSVTAEEGTTP
+20 LNLSVAAEEGTTP
-34 AVNLEITDSDR
+34 AVNLEITDSDK
-45 LNLSALFPQYAID
+45 LNLSASFPQFAID

-95 LGWRYGLE
+95 LGWRYSLE

-110 YVKGISLINKNNGN
+110 YVKGISLVNKNNGN
-124 KADKIITKIADMEIK
+124 KADKIITKLADMEIK

-144 DSDQIGLTVNA
+144 ESDQTGLTVNA

-161 NVIIDTDSTDNALS
+161 AVIINTDSTDNALS
-175 VRNAKGKHATIGD
+175 VRNAKGKHATIGE
-188 VQFTDDIAIK
+188 VQFTDDTAIK
-198 TEGKTRLAE
+198 TEGKTRFAE
-207 ISTDDVELVNDESE
+207 ISTDDVELVSDESE

-233 TEIDLDRT
+233 TEIELDGT
-241 IINGKGDSRINEL
+241 VINGKGDSKINEL

-259 QNITG
+259 QNIIG

-318 AENLTVYQNA
+318 AENLTVHQKA

-347 GEIKSLSSVEAID
+347 GEIKSLSSVEATD
-360 INSTNVAAEKVVT
+360 VNATNVNAEKVVT

-398 TRQMDVLKVAS
+398 TRQMDALKVTS

-422 NGVITDV
+422 NGVVTDV
-429 VKSKDKSILL
+429 IKSKDKSILL

-452 NDLTV
+452 NDLTI
-457 IKTKSDPEKS
+457 IKTKSDPKKS
-467 VFEEEFGHVKAVVDG
+467 ILEEEFGHVKAIVDG
-482 KEVYLANLEDVKADR
+482 KEVYLANLEDVKSDK

-544 YTDIAFKKNPD
+544 YTDIAFKKNPK
-555 YVAAEAEA
+555 YVEAEAEA
-563 AAYDELLAHY
+563 AEYDELLAHY
-573 NHLGLDYNHLKEL
+573 NHLELDYNNLKEL
-586 ERALTDARN
+586 ERALTEARTASN
-595 ISSEADATLESEK
+595 EAEATLESERT
-608 NDDTTLKAEK
+608 DDTNLKTEK
-618 ADLVAQI
+618 ADLVTQI
-625 AEWEESLAAA
+625 AEWEESLATA
-635 RVNLA
+635 RANLSA
-640 EKEGELAALQAVVNI
+640 KEGELAALQAVVNT
-655 KNQAYIKAQSDVDNE
+655 KNQVYIKAQSDVDNE
-670 LADSDIMSI
+670 LADSEIMSI

-695 LKDNAD
+695 LKNNAD

-706 SEINCTHLP
+706 NEINCTHLP

-726 LAILDILSGSTQ
+726 LSILDILSGSTQ

-743 YCEITK
+743 YCNITR

-756 RPTIENNHLALVRV
+756 RPTIENNHLALVKI
-770 RDNALNELNAAKSDV
+770 RDNALSDLNAAKDEV
-785 TTFTNG
+785 TTFTNN
-791 DLATANRAIVTNT
+791 DLAIANRAIATNT

-822 TNAQEILRAENAAQ
+822 INTQEILRAENTAQ

-852 KDVYI
+852 KDMYT

-867 IFEYTDTMIEEG
+867 VFDYTDTMIEEG

-885 MSEAVRRFK
+885 MSENVRRFK

-926 SGENIDQH
+926 SGEDIDQH
-934 IQATIDGRDHIL
+934 IQATIDGHDHIL

-958 AAFDVRYIDDH
+958 AAFDFRYIDEH
-969 TGVEMTDPGKIVG
+969 TGAEKIEKGKIVG
-982 AINTKASD
+982 DITTKQDDNGTS
-990 TDATIVI
+990 IVI
-997 GKAKVIT
+997 GKAPVIT

-1018 SRVNEEIHIGSED
+1018 SRIDEEIKLTSDGN
-1031 HTVSIKSTDD
+1031 TVAITSD
-1041 GKIDFSISTI
+1041 GKNKLNFEIGAFVT
-1051 TDALDE
+1051 E
-1057 RVRNAII
+1057 RLENLSNAIT

-1075 TKDNGSEDELL
+1075 TKDDGSEDELL
-1086 LVSTSDDLKIEALSD
+1086 IISTNDDLHIEALSD
-1101 KILDINMDNFY
+1101 KILDINMNNFY

-1123 SLYNQVQPRDLR
+1123 SLYDQVQPRDLR

-1148 SVSARVDVLAKN
+1148 AVSARVDVLAKN
-1160 LEERLPVAPNEAG
+1160 LEERLPVAPNQAG

-1203 IHVPTDI
+1203 IHVPTDVT
-1210 NDILGAEDYDADGNL
+1210 DVLGPEDYDADGNL

-1240 MRVIKMTDDVG
+1240 MRVIKTTDDAG
-1251 NTKYVPRLM
+1251 NIKYVPRLM
-1260 WIRIDTPSVDYSDS
+1260 WIRMDMPSADYSDS
-1274 WQILKNHPAIVN
+1274 WYILKNHPAVIN

-1300 FISNI
+1300 LVSNI
-1305 DSNADVR
+1305 DSDANVQ

-1323 SDEDTLKNH
+1323 SDEDTLRSH
-1332 LKTESNTKIGASV
+1332 LKSESNAKIGASV
-1345 ADVVDFTLYN
+1345 ADIVDFTLYN
-1355 IKVSVE
+1355 AKVLVE
-1361 TKDLYGTDAKFA
+1361 TKDFYGTNTEFA
-1373 AKINANTPLSEVNST
+1373 AKINANTPLNEVGST
-1388 NKPFVEITSKEEA
+1388 DKSFVEITSKEEA
-1401 AKILLSDGSSI
+1401 AKILISDGSSI
-1412 CLIRKNS
+1412 CLIRK
-1419 NEA
+1419 

>member
-12 HVAVTEDI
+12 HVAVIEDLK
-20 RLNLSVTAEEGTTP
+20 LNLSVIAEEGTTP
-34 AVNLEITDSDR
+34 AVNLEITDSDK
-45 LNLSALFPQYAID
+45 LNLSASFPQFAID

-74 KTRETILTCDGLK
+74 KTRETVLTCDGLK

-110 YVKGISLINKNNGN
+110 YVKGISLINKNNSN
-124 KADKIITKIADMEIK
+124 KADKIITKLADMEIK
-139 SIVIP
+139 SVVIP
-144 DSDQIGLTVNA
+144 ESDQTGLTVNA

-161 NVIIDTDSTDNALS
+161 AVTINTESTDNALS
-175 VRNAKGKHATIGD
+175 VRNAKGKHATIGE
-188 VQFTDDIAIK
+188 VQFTDDTAIK
-198 TEGKTRLAE
+198 TEGKTRFAE
-207 ISTDDVELVNDESE
+207 ISTDDVELVSDESE

-233 TEIDLDRT
+233 TEIELDGT
-241 IINGKGDSRINEL
+241 VINGKGDSKINEL

-259 QNITG
+259 QSIISNSVI
-264 NNITTESLNAT
+264 TESLNAT

-311 ATVGNET
+311 ATIENET
-318 AENLTVYQNA
+318 AENITVHQKA

-347 GEIKSLSSVEAID
+347 GEIKSLSSVEATD
-360 INSTNVAAEKVVT
+360 VNSTNVAAEKVVA

-391 ETRNLTV
+391 ETRNLTI
-398 TRQMDVLKVAS
+398 TRQMDALKVTS

-422 NGVITDV
+422 NGVVTDV
-429 VKSKDKSILL
+429 IKSKDKSILL

-452 NDLTV
+452 NDLTI
-457 IKTKSDPEKS
+457 IKTKSDPKKS
-467 VFEEEFGHVKAVVDG
+467 ILEEEFGHVKAIVDG
-482 KEVYLANLEDVKADR
+482 KEVYLANLEDVKSDK

-526 GIKDDEGH
+526 GIRDDEGH

-544 YTDIAFKKNPD
+544 YTDIAFKKNPK
-555 YVAAEAEA
+555 YVEAEAEA
-563 AAYDELLAHY
+563 AEYDELLAHY
-573 NHLGLDYNHLKEL
+573 NHLELDYNNLKEL
-586 ERALTDARN
+586 ERTLTDARTASN
-595 ISSEADATLESEK
+595 DAEATLASERA
-608 NDDTTLKAEK
+608 DDTNLKAEK

-625 AEWEESLAAA
+625 AEWEESLATA
-635 RVNLA
+635 RANLSA
-640 EKEGELAALQAVVNI
+640 KEGELAALQAVVNT
-655 KNQAYIKAQSDVDNE
+655 KNQIYIKAQSDVDNE
-670 LADSDIMSI
+670 LADSEIMSI

-695 LKDNAD
+695 LKNNAD

-706 SEINCTHLP
+706 NEINCTHLP

-726 LAILDILSGSTQ
+726 LSILDILSGSTQ

-743 YCEITK
+743 YCGVTR

-756 RPTIENNHLALVRV
+756 RPIIENNHLALVRI
-770 RDNALNELNAAKSDV
+770 RDNALNDLNAARDEV
-785 TTFTNG
+785 TTFTNN
-791 DLATANRAIVTNT
+791 DLATANRAITTNT

-815 QVELDLS
+815 QVELDLN

-852 KDVYI
+852 KDMYT

-867 IFEYTDTMIEEG
+867 IFDYTDTMIEEG

-885 MSEAVRRFK
+885 MSENVRRFK

-926 SGENIDQH
+926 SGEDIDQH
-934 IQATIDGRDHIL
+934 IQATIDGHDHIL

-958 AAFDVRYIDDH
+958 AAFDFRYIDEH
-969 TGVEMTDPGKIVG
+969 TGVEKIEKGKIVG
-982 AINTKASD
+982 DITTKQDDNGTS
-990 TDATIVI
+990 IVI
-997 GKAKVIT
+997 GKAPVIT

-1018 SRVNEEIHIGSED
+1018 SRIDEEIKLTSDGN
-1031 HTVSIKSTDD
+1031 TVAITSD
-1041 GKIDFSISTI
+1041 GKNKLNFEIGAFVT
-1051 TDALDE
+1051 E
-1057 RVRNAII
+1057 RLENLSNAIN
-1064 DAKFNESSIIL
+1064 DVKFNESSIIL
-1075 TKDNGSEDELL
+1075 TKDDGSEDELL
-1086 LVSTSDDLKIEALSD
+1086 IISTNDDLQIEALSD
-1101 KILDINMDNFY
+1101 KILDINMNNFY

-1123 SLYNQVQPRDLR
+1123 SLYDQVQPRDLR

-1148 SVSARVDVLAKN
+1148 AVSARVDVLAKN

-1203 IHVPTDI
+1203 IHVPTDVT
-1210 NDILGAEDYDADGNL
+1210 DILGPEDYDADGNL

-1240 MRVIKMTDDVG
+1240 MRVIKTVDDVG
-1251 NTKYVPRLM
+1251 NIKYVPRLM
-1260 WIRIDTPSVDYSDS
+1260 WIRMDMPSADYSDS
-1274 WQILKNHPAIVN
+1274 WYILKSHPAVVN

-1300 FISNI
+1300 LVSNI
-1305 DSNADVR
+1305 DNDANIQ

-1323 SDEDTLKNH
+1323 SDEDTLRSH
-1332 LKTESNTKIGASV
+1332 LKTESNAKIGASV
-1345 ADVVDFTLYN
+1345 ADIVDFTLYN
-1355 IKVSVE
+1355 AKVLVE
-1361 TKDLYGTDAKFA
+1361 TKDFYGTNTEFA
-1373 AKINANTPLSEVNST
+1373 AKIDANTPLNEVGST
-1388 NKPFVEITSKEEA
+1388 DKSFVEITSKEEA
-1401 AKILLSDGSSI
+1401 AKTLISDGSSI
-1412 CLIRKNS
+1412 CLIRK
-1419 NEA
+1419 

>member
-1 MSYRITEAERK
+1 LSYRITEAERK
-12 HVAVTEDI
+12 HVAVIEDLK
-20 RLNLSVTAEEGTTP
+20 LNLSVIAEEGTTP
-34 AVNLEITDSDR
+34 AVNLEITDSDK
-45 LNLSALFPQYAID
+45 LNLSASFPQFAID

-74 KTRETILTCDGLK
+74 KTRETVLTCDGLK

-110 YVKGISLINKNNGN
+110 YVKGISLINKNNSN
-124 KADKIITKIADMEIK
+124 KADKIITKLADMEIK
-139 SIVIP
+139 SVVIP
-144 DSDQIGLTVNA
+144 ESDQTGLTVNA

-161 NVIIDTDSTDNALS
+161 AVTINTESTDNALS
-175 VRNAKGKHATIGD
+175 VRNAKGKHATIGE
-188 VQFTDDIAIK
+188 VQFTDDTAIK
-198 TEGKTRLAE
+198 TEGKTRFAE
-207 ISTDDVELVNDESE
+207 ISTDDVELVSDESE

-233 TEIDLDRT
+233 TEIELDGT
-241 IINGKGDSRINEL
+241 VINGKGDSKINEL

-259 QNITG
+259 QSIISNSVI
-264 NNITTESLNAT
+264 TESLNAT

-311 ATVGNET
+311 ATIENET
-318 AENLTVYQNA
+318 AENITVHQKA

-347 GEIKSLSSVEAID
+347 GEIKSLSSVEATD
-360 INSTNVAAEKVVT
+360 VNSTNVAAEKVVA

-391 ETRNLTV
+391 ETRNLTI
-398 TRQMDVLKVAS
+398 TRQMDALKVTS

-422 NGVITDV
+422 NGVVTDV
-429 VKSKDKSILL
+429 IKSKDKSILL

-452 NDLTV
+452 NDLTI
-457 IKTKSDPEKS
+457 IKTKSDPKKS
-467 VFEEEFGHVKAVVDG
+467 ILEEEFGHVKAIVDG
-482 KEVYLANLEDVKADR
+482 KEVYLANLEDVKSDK

-526 GIKDDEGH
+526 GIRDDEGH

-544 YTDIAFKKNPD
+544 YTDIAFKKNPK
-555 YVAAEAEA
+555 YVEAEAEA
-563 AAYDELLAHY
+563 AEYDELLAHY
-573 NHLGLDYNHLKEL
+573 NHLELDYNNLKEL
-586 ERALTDARN
+586 ERTLTDARTASN
-595 ISSEADATLESEK
+595 DAEATLASERA
-608 NDDTTLKAEK
+608 DDTNLKAEK

-625 AEWEESLAAA
+625 AEWEESLATA
-635 RVNLA
+635 RANLSA
-640 EKEGELAALQAVVNI
+640 KEGELAALQAVVNT
-655 KNQAYIKAQSDVDNE
+655 KNQIYIKAQSDVDNE
-670 LADSDIMSI
+670 LADSEIMSI

-695 LKDNAD
+695 LKNNAD

-706 SEINCTHLP
+706 NEINCTHLP

-726 LAILDILSGSTQ
+726 LSILDILSGSTQ

-743 YCEITK
+743 YCGVTR

-756 RPTIENNHLALVRV
+756 RPIIENNHLALVRI
-770 RDNALNELNAAKSDV
+770 RDNALNDLNAARDEV
-785 TTFTNG
+785 TTFTNN
-791 DLATANRAIVTNT
+791 DLATANRAITTNT

-815 QVELDLS
+815 QVELDLN

-852 KDVYI
+852 KDMYT

-867 IFEYTDTMIEEG
+867 IFDYTDTMIEEG

-885 MSEAVRRFK
+885 MSENVRRFK

-926 SGENIDQH
+926 SGEDIDQH
-934 IQATIDGRDHIL
+934 IQATIDGHDHIL

-958 AAFDVRYIDDH
+958 AAFDFRYIDEH
-969 TGVEMTDPGKIVG
+969 TGVEKIEKGKIVG
-982 AINTKASD
+982 DITTKQDDNGTS
-990 TDATIVI
+990 IVI
-997 GKAKVIT
+997 GKAPVIT

-1018 SRVNEEIHIGSED
+1018 SRIDEEIKLTSDGN
-1031 HTVSIKSTDD
+1031 TVAITSD
-1041 GKIDFSISTI
+1041 GKNKLNFEIGAFVT
-1051 TDALDE
+1051 E
-1057 RVRNAII
+1057 RLENLSNAIN
-1064 DAKFNESSIIL
+1064 DVKFNESSIIL
-1075 TKDNGSEDELL
+1075 TKDDGSEDELL
-1086 LVSTSDDLKIEALSD
+1086 IISTNDDLQIEALSD
-1101 KILDINMDNFY
+1101 KILDINMNNFY

-1123 SLYNQVQPRDLR
+1123 SLYDQVQPRDLR

-1148 SVSARVDVLAKN
+1148 AVSARVDVLAKN

-1203 IHVPTDI
+1203 IHVPTDVT
-1210 NDILGAEDYDADGNL
+1210 DILGPEDYDADGNL

-1240 MRVIKMTDDVG
+1240 MRVIKTVDDVG
-1251 NTKYVPRLM
+1251 NIKYVPRLM
-1260 WIRIDTPSVDYSDS
+1260 WIRMDMPSADYSDS
-1274 WQILKNHPAIVN
+1274 WYILKSHPAVVN

-1300 FISNI
+1300 LVSNI
-1305 DSNADVR
+1305 DNDANIQ

-1323 SDEDTLKNH
+1323 SDEDTLRSH
-1332 LKTESNTKIGASV
+1332 LKTESNAKIGASV
-1345 ADVVDFTLYN
+1345 ADIVDFTLYN
-1355 IKVSVE
+1355 AKVLVE
-1361 TKDLYGTDAKFA
+1361 TKDFYGTNTEFA
-1373 AKINANTPLSEVNST
+1373 AKIDANTPLNEVGST
-1388 NKPFVEITSKEEA
+1388 DKSFVEITSKEEA
-1401 AKILLSDGSSI
+1401 AKTLISDGSSI
-1412 CLIRKNS
+1412 CLIRK
-1419 NEA
+1419 

>member
-12 HVAVTEDI
+12 HVAVIEDLK
-20 RLNLSVTAEEGTTP
+20 LNLKVTEEAGTTP
-34 AVNLEITDSDR
+34 AVNLEITDNDK
-45 LNLSALFPQYAID
+45 LNLSADFPQYAID
-58 VDKTDD
+58 IDKTDD
-64 EHSRFRLVDA
+64 EHSRFRVVDA
-74 KTRETILTCDGLK
+74 KTRETILICDGLT
-87 SLNGNPLG
+87 SLNGNHMG

-110 YVKGISLINKNNGN
+110 YVKGISLVNKNNGN
-124 KADKIITKIADMEIK
+124 KADKLITKVADLEIK

-144 DSDQIGLTVNA
+144 ESDEVGLTVNA
-155 KALFTK
+155 KAIFTK
-161 NVIIDTDSTDNALS
+161 AISIETNSTDNALT
-175 VRNAKGKHATIGD
+175 VRNEQGKHAIIGG

-198 TEGKTRLAE
+198 TEGNTRLAN
-207 ISTDDVELVNDESE
+207 ISTDDIELVEDESE
-221 VSITAQKTTFKD
+221 VSITAKKTSFKD
-233 TEIDLDRT
+233 TEINLDGVEIEGNDDT
-241 IINGKGDSRINEL
+241 RISHL
-254 KSLSS
+254 KRLSS
-259 QNITG
+259 KNIVSDNASITIAD
-264 NNITTESLNAT
+264 ITTANISNETVNTLDAGTIDVDISNVSVENVESLNVNTEVA
-275 SISATSENV
+275 EN
-284 NSLEAGNANIDTAQI
+284 IT
-299 GVENVTSSNIET
+299 VENI
-311 ATVGNET
+311 TVHNK
-318 AENLTVYQNA
+318 A

-347 GEIKSLSSVEAID
+347 GEIKSLSAVETID
-360 INSTNVAAEKVVT
+360 VNTTNVNAEKVVT

-386 KATAI
+386 KAAAI

-398 TRQMDVLKVAS
+398 TRQMDALKVTS
-409 RTDVDAARDVIAG
+409 RTDIDAARDVIAG
-422 NGVITDV
+422 NGVVTDV
-429 VKSKDKSILL
+429 IRSKDKSILL

-457 IKTKSDPEKS
+457 IKTKSDPKKS
-467 VFEEEFGHVKAVVDG
+467 ILEEEFGHVKAIVDG
-482 KEVYLANLEDVKADR
+482 KEVYLANLEDVKSDK

-544 YTDIAFKKNPD
+544 YTDIAFKKNPK
-555 YVAAEAEA
+555 YVEAEAEA
-563 AAYDELLAHY
+563 AEYDELLAHY
-573 NHLGLDYNHLKEL
+573 NHLELDYNNLKEL
-586 ERALTDARN
+586 EKALTNARTASN
-595 ISSEADATLESEK
+595 EAEATLESERA
-608 NDDTTLKAEK
+608 DDTNLKTEK
-618 ADLVAQI
+618 ADLVTQI
-625 AEWEESLAAA
+625 AEWEESLATA
-635 RVNLA
+635 RVNLST
-640 EKEGELAALQAVVNI
+640 KEGELAALQAVVNT
-655 KNQAYIKAQSDVDNE
+655 KNQVYIKAQSDVDNE
-670 LADSDIMSI
+670 LADSEIMSI

-695 LKDNAD
+695 LKNNAD

-706 SEINCTHLP
+706 NEINCTHLP

-726 LAILDILSGSTQ
+726 LSILDILSGSTQ

-743 YCEITK
+743 YCNITR

-770 RDNALNELNAAKSDV
+770 RDNALSDLNAARDEV
-785 TTFTNG
+785 TTFTNN
-791 DLATANRAIVTNT
+791 DLATANRAIATNT

-815 QVELDLS
+815 QVELDLN
-822 TNAQEILRAENAAQ
+822 TNTQEILRAENAAQ
-836 VALEDVTEKEV
+836 LALEDVTEKEV

-852 KDVYI
+852 KDMYT

-867 IFEYTDTMIEEG
+867 VFDYTDTMIEEG

-885 MSEAVRRFK
+885 MSENVRRFK

-934 IQATIDGRDHIL
+934 IQATIDGHDHIL

-958 AAFDVRYIDDH
+958 AAFDFRYIDEH
-969 TGVEMTDPGKIVG
+969 TGAEKIEKGKIVG
-982 AINTKASD
+982 DITTKQDDNGTS
-990 TDATIVI
+990 IVI
-997 GKAKVIT
+997 GKAPVIT

-1018 SRVNEEIHIGSED
+1018 SRIDEEIKLTSDGNTIAITS
-1031 HTVSIKSTDD
+1031 D
-1041 GKIDFSISTI
+1041 GKNKLNFEIGAFVT
-1051 TDALDE
+1051 E
-1057 RVRNAII
+1057 RLENLSSAIN

-1075 TKDNGSEDELL
+1075 TKDDGLEDELL
-1086 LVSTSDDLKIEALSD
+1086 IISTNDDLQIEALSD
-1101 KILDINMDNFY
+1101 KILDINMNNFY

-1123 SLYNQVQPRDLR
+1123 SLYDQVQPRDLR

-1148 SVSARVDVLAKN
+1148 AVSARVDVLAKN
-1160 LEERLPVAPNEAG
+1160 LEERLPVAPNQAG

-1203 IHVPTDI
+1203 IHVPTDVTES
-1210 NDILGAEDYDADGNL
+1210 LGPEDYDADGNL

-1240 MRVIKMTDDVG
+1240 MRVIKTTDDVG
-1251 NTKYVPRLM
+1251 NIKYVPRLM
-1260 WIRIDTPSVDYSDS
+1260 WIRMDMPSADYSDS
-1274 WQILKNHPAIVN
+1274 WYILKNHPAVIN

-1300 FISNI
+1300 LVSNI
-1305 DSNADVR
+1305 DSDANIQ

-1323 SDEDTLKNH
+1323 SDEDTLRSH
-1332 LKTESNTKIGASV
+1332 LKTESNAKIGASV
-1345 ADVVDFTLYN
+1345 ADIVDFTLYN
-1355 IKVSVE
+1355 AKVLVE
-1361 TKDLYGTDAKFA
+1361 TKDFYGTNTEFA
-1373 AKINANTPLSEVNST
+1373 AKIDANTPLNEVGST
-1388 NKPFVEITSKEEA
+1388 DKLFVEITSKEEA
-1401 AKILLSDGSSI
+1401 AKILISDGSSI
-1412 CLIRKNS
+1412 CLIRK
-1419 NEA
+1419 

>member
-12 HVAVTEDI
+12 HVAVIEDLK
-20 RLNLSVTAEEGTTP
+20 LNLSVTAEEGTTP
-34 AVNLEITDSDR
+34 AVNLEITDSDK
-45 LNLSALFPQYAID
+45 LNLSASFPQYAID

-110 YVKGISLINKNNGN
+110 YVKGISLVNKNNGN
-124 KADKIITKIADMEIK
+124 KADKIITKLADMEIK

-144 DSDQIGLTVNA
+144 ESDQTGLTVNA

-161 NVIIDTDSTDNALS
+161 AVTINTDSTDNALS

-188 VQFTDDIAIK
+188 VQFTDDTAIK

-207 ISTDDVELVNDESE
+207 ISTDDVELVDNESE

-233 TEIDLDRT
+233 TEIELDRT
-241 IINGKGDSRINEL
+241 VINGKGDSRINEL

-259 QNITG
+259 QNIIG
-264 NNITTESLNAT
+264 NNVTAENLNAT

-299 GVENVTSSNIET
+299 GVENITSSNIET

-318 AENLTVYQNA
+318 AENLTVHQKA

-347 GEIKSLSSVEAID
+347 GEIKSLSSVEATD
-360 INSTNVAAEKVVT
+360 VNATNVNAEKVVT

-398 TRQMDVLKVAS
+398 TRQMDALKVTS

-422 NGVITDV
+422 NGVVTDV
-429 VKSKDKSILL
+429 VRSKDKSILL

-457 IKTKSDPEKS
+457 IKTKSDPKKS

-482 KEVYLANLEDVKADR
+482 KEVYLANLEDVKSDR

-526 GIKDDEGH
+526 GIKDEEGH

-544 YTDIAFKKNPD
+544 YTDIAFKKNPK
-555 YVAAEAEA
+555 YVEAEAEA
-563 AAYDELLAHY
+563 AEYDELLAHY
-573 NHLGLDYNHLKEL
+573 NHLELDYNNLKEL
-586 ERALTDARN
+586 ERALADARTASN
-595 ISSEADATLESEK
+595 EADAALESER
-608 NDDTTLKAEK
+608 NDDTNLKAEK

-625 AEWEESLAAA
+625 AEWEESLATA
-635 RVNLA
+635 RANLS
-640 EKEGELAALQAVVNI
+640 EKEGELAALQGVVNT
-655 KNQAYIKAQSDVDNE
+655 KNQVYIKAQSDVNNE

-695 LKDNAD
+695 LKNNAD

-706 SEINCTHLP
+706 NEINCTHLP
-715 YEEAMEAFSKM
+715 YAEAMEAFSKM

-743 YCEITK
+743 YCGVTR

-770 RDNALNELNAAKSDV
+770 RDNALNELNAARDDV
-785 TTFTNG
+785 TAFTNG
-791 DLATANRAIVTNT
+791 DLATANRAIATNT

-815 QVELDLS
+815 QVELDLN

-836 VALEDVTEKEV
+836 VALEDATEKEV

-852 KDVYI
+852 KDVYT

-867 IFEYTDTMIEEG
+867 VFDYTDTMIEEG

-885 MSEAVRRFK
+885 MSENVRRFK

-926 SGENIDQH
+926 SGESIDQH
-934 IQATIDGRDHIL
+934 IQATIDGHDHIL

-958 AAFDVRYIDDH
+958 AAFDVRYVDQH
-969 TGVEMTDPGKIVG
+969 TGVEMTEPGKIVG

-990 TDATIVI
+990 TDATIVV

-1018 SRVNEEIHIGSED
+1018 SRVDEEIHIGSED
-1031 HTVSIKSTDD
+1031 GTVSIKSTDD
-1041 GKIDFSISTI
+1041 GKKDDGST
-1051 TDALDE
+1051 
-1057 RVRNAII
+1057 
-1064 DAKFNESSIIL
+1064 
-1075 TKDNGSEDELL
+1075 DELV
-1086 LVSTSDDLKIEALSD
+1086 LVSTNDDLKIEALND
-1101 KILDINMDNFY
+1101 KILDVNMNNFY

-1123 SLYNQVQPRDLR
+1123 SLYDQVQPRDLR

-1148 SVSARVDVLAKN
+1148 AVSARVDVLAKN

-1173 RYFLV
+1173 RYYLV
-1178 ANVRNNLKGET
+1178 ANVRNNMKGET
-1189 TATYTWDGTAELPS
+1189 TATYTWDGTGGLPGV
-1203 IHVPTDI
+1203 HVPTDI
-1210 NDILGAEDYDADGNL
+1210 DDILGPEDYDADGNL
-1225 FVPYEAPEFAEYGLK
+1225 FVPYDSPEYAEYALK
-1240 MRVIKMTDDVG
+1240 MRVIKTTNDVG
-1251 NTKYVPRLM
+1251 ETIYTPRVM
-1260 WIRIDTPSVDYSDS
+1260 WIRMDKASSDYSDT
-1274 WQILKNHPAIVN
+1274 WFALKNHPAVIK
-1286 AVANGMDESEAIRT
+1286 AVSEGRDETEVIRE
-1300 FISNI
+1300 FMSKI
-1305 DSNADVR
+1305 DSNASTV
-1312 VTYRLYDITGL
+1312 VEYTTYDITGTQGFELL
-1323 SDEDTLKNH
+1323 SSCYKS
-1332 LKTESNTKIGASV
+1332 SNTAKVGATV
-1345 ADVVDFTLYN
+1345 ADVVDFSLYN
-1355 IKVSVE
+1355 AKVLLDDRDPTV
-1361 TKDLYGTDAKFA
+1361 YNAQFA
-1373 AKINANTPLSEVNST
+1373 EKADGRQTIDQLSGNSH
-1388 NKPFVEITSKEEA
+1388 FIEISSKEDA
-1401 AKILLSDGSSI
+1401 SKVLLGDGATV
-1412 CLIRKNS
+1412 CLVRKNV
-1419 NEA
+1419 AYIGD